1 MQQSGK
7 QPQIPD
13 RLRDYKSQTSTS
25 THKDALSQ
33 KKSLMKEGNGVGER
47 VKANEIFLLKCRGE
61 IFVTPFYK

>member
-13 RLRDYKSQTSTS
+13 RLTDHKSQ

-33 KKSLMKEGNGVGER
+33 KKSLMKEGNGVGET
-47 VKANEIFLLKCRGE
+47 VNANEIKIYLNAEEKYL
-61 IFVTPFYK
+61 